1 MEVAGG
7 FLLQLHRGEGDGPRA
22 GGGPGGVVNG
32 GGGMC
37 VCTVSVSAPQDKT
50 RQGRARQLQAG
61 TCTPYIT
68 STTRQGSCSIHQH
81 DHGKEGRKERRHS
94 LGPHVRHRAVARLD
108 DHGVEGEAGRLVEE
122 PLPRPD
128 EGRGGGARRRRRRLE
143 AARGLRRSCGWS
155 RSSRAGV
162 LGVVFVV
169 RVEVVVGGVG
179 FHTCC

>member
-1 MEVAGG
+1 
-7 FLLQLHRGEGDGPRA
+7 
-22 GGGPGGVVNG
+22 
-32 GGGMC
+32 MC

-128 EGRGGGARRRRRRLE
+128 EGRGGGRAAAGAVLRRRGVCVGHADGPE
-143 AARGLRRSCGWS
+143 ALAL
-155 RSSRAGV
+155 
-162 LGVVFVV
+162 VFWVW
-169 RVEVVVGGVG
+169 
-179 FHTCC
+179 FLW